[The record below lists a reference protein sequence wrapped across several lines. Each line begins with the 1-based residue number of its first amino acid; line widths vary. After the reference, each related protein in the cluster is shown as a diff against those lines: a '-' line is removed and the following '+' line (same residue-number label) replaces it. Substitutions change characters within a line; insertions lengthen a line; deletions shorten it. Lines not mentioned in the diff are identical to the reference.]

1 MHQPFVD
8 SVGSAED
15 RAASLALARES
26 IVLLKNDAAASTH
39 STRPLLPLDLT
50 DLKPQRLLVVGPT
63 AHSVR
68 YQTGGWSGHWQGLS
82 HEDEV
87 PLAETVYSALR
98 RLAQQQSA
106 GTTVEHD
113 EGCIIHSPDGH
124 AATSTCD
131 ATEAM
136 VTATALKAG
145 RAGVIVLCLGEGPTP
160 RGSA

>member
-1 MHQPFVD
+1 M
-8 SVGSAED
+8 
-15 RAASLALARES
+15 RAMR
-26 IVLLKNDAAASTH
+26 
-39 STRPLLPLDLT
+39 RW
-50 DLKPQRLLVVGPT
+50 RG
-63 AHSVR
+63 
-68 YQTGGWSGHWQGLS
+68 
-82 HEDEV
+82 
-87 PLAETVYSALR
+87 ALR

-145 RAGVIVLCLGEGPTP
+145 RAGVIVLCLGEEAQGF
-160 RGSA
+160 GVGLA